1 MSTAEQ
7 PRHTRGAGVLAAY
20 FATVQLS
27 EWVPAEIARQLPAK
41 ERHQHRH
48 TWVRTAAPS
57 APATPSQQQQQKEQ
71 QHRASADGSAWR
83 GCCKDCL
90 CRLAVSVDTSVAHA
104 CIDSTGHHMH
114 SVLGRTTSDEEEEES
129 DNNGAGVEE
138 EAYTGGASRCC
149 KCGVSA
155 TLRLWPAVVDPEM
168 VAALEEARTK
178 PHAHHPAQGS
188 RELLGTVTTLYRVV
202 RNVCQGNRSPV
213 KTGSAKPRQLLKFD
227 APCNQIL
234 GILGFELT
242 NNESEFRPP
251 DVGTAGD
258 GGSSLMLR
266 RLERA
271 RDELG
276 VLAGRIQRR
285 LRDVERNAAYVY
297 RPVTPDLA
305 ALLGAKDYPRRAG
318 ASALLMATAT
328 GSSDGSRR
336 PAVDDAY
343 RQLGVPEDAADE
355 LVVWSYGRLSEEDES
370 PDPLAGPQAQ
380 RRFDALAAIAEFRT
394 SSSDALDDLVASER
408 GRGMATTEQTRLA
421 CRALFGDSGYEVAAI
436 DDDTMREMARSQIA
450 EASSVKAKTEVAEHL
465 RVLAA
470 AKHSQPLANYAAA
483 LASELEAR
491 AVAVDEPAADHET
504 LAQIRRQMDTWGQL
518 PVGLTNIGNTCY
530 LNSILQF
537 IYSVAPIRQAVMRYG
552 DAQTWNEP
560 LVLGRRD
567 GGRLLTTDE
576 VKRALRFVELLKR
589 LFSNLINHRIECWSL
604 SDARKEE
611 STTAPGHPLLTAPA
625 FSASTALAVT
635 PDRELSDMLLQ
646 KSTGANGGA
655 SNNNEAATS
664 VSSSGTLNMQ
674 LDTADANGKATAATT
689 ASQQKPA
696 TTQYY
701 QQQDVD
707 EFIEQFVAFL
717 VHALPPEPR
726 LHLEEN
732 STTESDAS
740 QLPPTLP
747 AHDDGSWIRS
757 LLYGHQELLAEKYGP
772 GGTRVADSDDLR
784 KVPYAKLILSIPGA
798 ESSTDIND
806 CIDGYFAPSVI
817 SGANQD
823 EDDDELK
830 SSQMMDVDRAH
841 EKGEVE
847 IVQRTRLLDAPP
859 VLCVQIQR
867 LRFDVSTMRSYKL
880 NTHIRLRRQISLAPY
895 MQFSAQQDPHAS
907 GEEEAADPNARR
919 TRIRQIKTRVE
930 TLSKHLRA
938 LETPVRAASGFD
950 AMASMSVVS
959 ALERVQ
965 TFMAGVSGWSES
977 SGARSLLADLG
988 KPADAVVG
996 DARKL
1001 SSDLGTMARA
1011 LTDARTQ
1018 WDDERR
1024 ALCAEL
1030 DSIYDS
1036 VSVDDANAYT
1046 LHAVFIHS
1054 GLSPEYGHYWVY
1066 IRDYDSKTEKTR
1078 WLCFNDSNV
1087 SVIGDDAVFGDS
1099 PLPGQEAANPYL
1111 LVYVRSNE
1119 LSDVVDFGI

>member
-7 PRHTRGAGVLAAY
+7 PRHTGGAGVLAAY
-20 FATVQLS
+20 FATAQLS

-57 APATPSQQQQQKEQ
+57 APATPSQQQQQQEI
-71 QHRASADGSAWR
+71 QHRVSADGSAWH

-90 CRLAVSVDTSVAHA
+90 CRLTVSVDTSVAHT

-114 SVLGRTTSDEEEEES
+114 SVLGHTTSDEKDS
-129 DNNGAGVEE
+129 ANNGTGMEE
-138 EAYTGGASRCC
+138 DEEYVGGTSRCC

-155 TLRLWPAVVDPEM
+155 VLRLRPAVVDPEM

-178 PHAHHPAQGS
+178 PHAHHPAQGT
-188 RELLGTVTTLYRVV
+188 RELLGTVTTLFRVV
-202 RNVCQGNRSPV
+202 RNVCQGNRSPL
-213 KTGSAKPRQLLKFD
+213 KLASEKPRQLLKFD

-242 NNESEFRPP
+242 SSEAEFRPP
-251 DVGTAGD
+251 DVGA
-258 GGSSLMLR
+258 GSSLMLR

-276 VLAGRIQRR
+276 VLAGRVQRR

-297 RPVTPDLA
+297 RQVAPDLVV
-305 ALLGAKDYPRRAG
+305 LLGAKDYPRRAG
-318 ASALLMATAT
+318 ASALLMATTT
-328 GSSDGSRR
+328 GSSSDSSSRR

-370 PDPLAGPQAQ
+370 PDPLTGPQAQ

-394 SSSDALDDLVASER
+394 SSSDALDALVASER
-408 GRGMATTEQTRLA
+408 GRGMVTTEQTRLA

-450 EASSVKAKTEVAEHL
+450 EASSAKAKTEVAEHL

-483 LASELEAR
+483 LVSELESR
-491 AVAVDEPAADHET
+491 AVAVAEPAADHAA
-504 LAQIRRQMDTWGQL
+504 LAQIRRQMDPWDQL

-537 IYSVAPIRQAVMRYG
+537 IYSVAPIRHAVMRYG
-552 DAQTWNEP
+552 DAQTWNEA

-567 GGRLLTTDE
+567 GGQLLTLDE
-576 VKRALRFVELLKR
+576 VRRALRFVELLKK
-589 LFSNLINHRIECWSL
+589 LFSSLINHRIEGWSL
-604 SDARKEE
+604 SDAHKEE
-611 STTAPGHPLLTAPA
+611 SATVAPGHPLLAAPA
-625 FSASTALAVT
+625 FSASAALAVT

-646 KSTGANGGA
+646 KSTGI
-655 SNNNEAATS
+655 SNEAAAIS

-674 LDTADANGKATAATT
+674 LDADDANGKPAAASASQLKPAAT
-689 ASQQKPA
+689 QF
-696 TTQYY
+696 Y

-707 EFIEQFVAFL
+707 EFIEQFVTFL

-726 LHLEEN
+726 LQLGES
-732 STTESDAS
+732 STAEPDAS
-740 QLPPTLP
+740 QVPP

-772 GGTRVADSDDLR
+772 DGARVAGSDDLR
-784 KVPYAKLILSIPGA
+784 KLPYAKLILNIPGG

-806 CIDGYFAPSVI
+806 CIDRHFAPSVL
-817 SGANQD
+817 SGGSQD
-823 EDDDELK
+823 ADNDDDEPK
-830 SSQMMDVDRAH
+830 SSQMMDVDRANG
-841 EKGEVE
+841 KGEVE

-867 LRFDVSTMRSYKL
+867 LRFDVATMRSYKL

-895 MQFSAQQDPHAS
+895 MQFSARQNPHAS
-907 GEEEAADPNARR
+907 GNGNEEAAADPSGRR
-919 TRIRQIKTRVE
+919 TRIRQLKTRVE

-938 LETPVRAASGFD
+938 LETPVRAASGSD

-965 TFMAGVSGWSES
+965 TFMRGVSGWSES

-988 KPADAVVG
+988 KPADAVVD

-1001 SSDLGTMARA
+1001 SSDLGLMARA
-1011 LTDARTQ
+1011 LTDARAQ
-1018 WDDERR
+1018 WADERR

-1036 VSVDDANAYT
+1036 VSTDDAGAYT

-1066 IRDYDSKTEKTR
+1066 IRDYDSKADRAR

-1087 SVIGDDAVFGDS
+1087 SVVGDDAVFGDS

-1119 LSDVVDFGI
+1119 LGDVVDFGI